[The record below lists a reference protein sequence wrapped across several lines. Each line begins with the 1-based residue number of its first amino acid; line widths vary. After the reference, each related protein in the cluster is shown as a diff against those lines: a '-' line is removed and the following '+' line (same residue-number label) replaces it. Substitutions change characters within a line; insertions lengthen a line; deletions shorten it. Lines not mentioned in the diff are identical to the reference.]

1 MNEEIVK
8 TVKWSDAKELLAAL
22 ANKNLGR
29 AKNNK
34 PADFNEFVTAY
45 PAVTQKRMFD
55 FLENIVL
62 RNSLNDVT
70 SLAVIAEDSCL
81 FSAEAVTAI
90 DIVLRHLKTLNTGGK
105 LKSLWGY
112 LDTDKKAV
120 IHFINK
126 GGWYAEAYFSSSENF
141 SVIHLLKTA
150 EGQRHFIPVAFI
162 KDMSKATAKVSLTGG
177 FCLHDY
183 LPRVKYDFLSK
194 GGKQGKNGSKNGK
207 SSRNGRDSSGIY
219 CTSSDFGRD
228 SGEIRG
234 RHDKWDGL

>member
-1 MNEEIVK
+1 MNQEIVK
-8 TVKWSDAKELLAAL
+8 TVKWSDAKELLSAL

-45 PAVTQKRMFD
+45 PTVTQKRMFD
-55 FLENIVL
+55 FLEGIVL
-62 RNSLNDVT
+62 RNSLSDVT

-126 GGWYAEAYFSSSENF
+126 GGWYAEAYFSSSEDF

-150 EGQRHFIPVAFI
+150 EGQKLFIPVAFI
-162 KDMSKATAKVSLTGG
+162 RDMSKAAA
-177 FCLHDY
+177 
-183 LPRVKYDFLSK
+183 
-194 GGKQGKNGSKNGK
+194 
-207 SSRNGRDSSGIY
+207 
-219 CTSSDFGRD
+219 
-228 SGEIRG
+228 
-234 RHDKWDGL
+234 

>member
-1 MNEEIVK
+1 MNQEIVK
-8 TVKWSDAKELLAAL
+8 TVKWSDAKELLSAL

-45 PAVTQKRMFD
+45 PTVTQKRMFD
-55 FLENIVL
+55 FLEGIVL
-62 RNSLNDVT
+62 RNSLSDVT

-126 GGWYAEAYFSSSENF
+126 GGWYAEAYFSSSEDF
-141 SVIHLLKTA
+141 SVIHLLTTA
-150 EGQRHFIPVAFI
+150 EGQKLFIPVAFI
-162 KDMSKATAKVSLTGG
+162 RDMSKAAAKVSVTGG

-194 GGKQGKNGSKNGK
+194 GGKQGKNGNKNGK
-207 SSRNGRDSSGIY
+207 SKNGGKKENNGSQ
-219 CTSSDFGRD
+219 
-228 SGEIRG
+228 G